1 MYIVQP
7 GESLGQIA
15 QQYGVSVTE
24 LARVNGITNAN
35 LLTPGQYLAVPALGS
50 YSNFS
55 GVPQVYYVR

>member
-1 MYIVQP
+1 M
-7 GESLGQIA
+7 
-15 QQYGVSVTE
+15 SVTE